1 MIDVH
6 VNVLRRLAYFLLLLE
21 GIAYVYW
28 LVVLGFVA
36 SNQPAGLVDWIL
48 EATHYA
54 GTYAMLQG
62 LGELEK
68 YRDETDVHPGAKVG
82 APSFRLG
89 MEWALTIL
97 IALPAEVAL
106 VIFRFKA
113 NEIIDSATS
122 KMLTAVAITFLAL
135 NCLNFLWSLALW
147 WVLWNESPIQDTF
160 LSRTIGLK
168 KRLHRPSAEDRT
180 ALRQ

>member
-6 VNVLRRLAYFLLLLE
+6 VNVLRRLAYFLLFLE

-36 SNQPAGLVDWIL
+36 SRQPAGLIDWIL

-68 YRDETDVHPGAKVG
+68 YRDETEIHPAK
-82 APSFRLG
+82 AATPSFRLG

-113 NEIIDSATS
+113 NEIIDSSTS

-147 WVLWNESPIQDTF
+147 WVLWNESPIQETF
-160 LSRTIGLK
+160 ISRTMGLK
-168 KRLHRPSAEDRT
+168 KRLHRPASEDR
-180 ALRQ
+180 APLRE